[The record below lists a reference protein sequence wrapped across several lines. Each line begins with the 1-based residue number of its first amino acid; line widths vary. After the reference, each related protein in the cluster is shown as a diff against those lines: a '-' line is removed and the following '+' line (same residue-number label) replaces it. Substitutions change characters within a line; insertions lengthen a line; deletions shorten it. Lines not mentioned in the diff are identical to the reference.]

1 MARAWTA
8 TLSVVAPSS
17 LALARARQPPRT
29 EAERDAHRIRWIC
42 RAGKLGLGILL
53 AVLLPAAPALADSG
67 TMTPTALANG
77 SVAVSV
83 QYTVDSCP
91 ATSDPLGCMHS
102 PMIRLG
108 APGATCS
115 SSDQVIAGFRYRSG
129 NATFQDAYVLTGLP
143 IGAVHLCLWLQPWAP
158 PGNDRLMGEVSF
170 NNIPASPPT
179 AAGAPDD
186 KNCDDFKFQEDAQ
199 SQLLPG
205 DPYRLDA
212 DHDGIACEDL
222 PSRDRYLSLREAA
235 TLARTKLAHQ
245 YARRWTAGR
254 EKRVAC
260 TLRTSYRTVGCVA
273 TWMHGHTRYRAGV
286 VVQKV
291 LGIVRVSAKIISRRP
306 A

>member
-1 MARAWTA
+1 MARTLTA
-8 TLSVVAPSS
+8 TLSLVAP
-17 LALARARQPPRT
+17 LPARAGALASGART
-29 EAERDAHRIRWIC
+29 EAARDAHRIRWIR
-42 RAGKLGLGILL
+42 RAGRLGLGILL

-67 TMTPTALANG
+67 SMTPTVLANG

-83 QYTVDSCP
+83 EYTVDSCP
-91 ATSDPLGCMHS
+91 ATSDPLGCIHS

-108 APGATCS
+108 APAATCI

-143 IGAVHLCLWLQPWAP
+143 IGAVHLCLWLQPWGP
-158 PGNDRLMGEVSF
+158 PGNDRLMGEVTF
-170 NNIPASPPT
+170 NNIPPSPPT
-179 AAGAPDD
+179 AAGAPAD
-186 KNCDDFKFQEDAQ
+186 KDCDDFKFQEDAQ

-222 PSRDRYLSLREAA
+222 PSRDRYLSFREAV
-235 TLARTKLAHQ
+235 TIARTKLAHQ
-245 YARRWTAGR
+245 YARRWTAGH

-273 TWMHGHTRYRAGV
+273 TWRHSHTRYRAGV

-291 LGIVRVSAKIISRRP
+291 LGIVRVSARIISRRP
-306 A
+306 E